1 MQIKSNVAFAGEGKI
16 GVPGEKPLDA
26 EYRTNKL
33 NPTYDTESSNQSRP
47 TLVGGNCFHHY
58 AIPVPIKT

>member
-1 MQIKSNVAFAGEGKI
+1 MQIKSNVGFAGEGKI

-33 NPTYDTESSNQSRP
+33 NPHMMPS
-47 TLVGGNCFHHY
+47 LVIEAG
-58 AIPVPIKT
+58 PP